1 MAQSYFIW
9 NGIDSRTMGVTTKG
23 HAPIIRPEERVQHV
37 EIPGRSGDLT
47 ETEGENIYNSYI
59 QTVSFSVAGAENV
72 PAVYAWLR
80 GAGYVTFSGE
90 PTKKQKAR
98 IIGAITLNRISRNMD
113 RWAGEAQFYCEPLKE
128 LSGEQAV
135 EITTSGT
142 TITNPGDVESRP
154 LITITGS
161 GDVTVRIGEK
171 SLSITGAASG
181 WKIDS
186 DLEWVMNAG
195 GTPQMG
201 VYTGVFPT
209 IPTGQSAVQFTGDV
223 TKLTI
228 QGRWRYL

>member
-1 MAQSYFIW
+1 M
-9 NGIDSRTMGVTTKG
+9 
-23 HAPIIRPEERVQHV
+23 
-37 EIPGRSGDLT
+37 
-47 ETEGENIYNSYI
+47 
-59 QTVSFSVAGAENV
+59 
-72 PAVYAWLR
+72 
-80 GAGYVTFSGE
+80 
-90 PTKKQKAR
+90 
-98 IIGAITLNRISRNMD
+98 
-113 RWAGEAQFYCEPLKE
+113 
-128 LSGEQAV
+128 
-135 EITTSGT
+135 EITTSGA

-161 GDVTVRIGEK
+161 GNVTVRIGEK

-186 DLEWVMNAG
+186 DLEGVMNAG

-209 IPTGQSAVQFTGDV
+209 IPTGESAVQFIGNV

>member
-1 MAQSYFIW
+1 MKYWFEW
-9 NGIDSRTMGVTTKG
+9 NGVRCTANGIRLQGMPS
-23 HAPIIRPEERVQHV
+23 IQRPEERVSHV
-37 EIPGRSGDLT
+37 VIPGRSGELT
-47 ETEGENIYNSYI
+47 QTEGADIYNSYI
-59 QTVSFSVAGAENV
+59 QTIPLIIDSEANVRAAEE
-72 PAVYAWLR
+72 WLR
-80 GAGYVTFSGE
+80 GDGYVTFSGQSDL
-90 PTKKQKAR
+90 KQRAR
-98 IIGAITLNRISRNMD
+98 VINSVQFRKHSRNSTY
-113 RWAGEAQFYCEPLKE
+113 WEGEVQFYCQPLKE
-128 LSGEQAV
+128 KTSEQAV
-135 EITTSGT
+135 EITSSGT

-161 GDVTVRIGEK
+161 GNVTVRIGEK

-209 IPTGQSAVQFTGDV
+209 IPTGESAVQFTGSV